1 MLLSIKCQCLDEF
14 SFILKVHIPIDCEG
28 SPIEPSSTEDIDQM
42 SPTFCWLKLW
52 ESVPGNPDHFSCRAE
67 GKMTYQAFLILFY
80 IFHKR
85 CQYENKS
92 ILNCAFSLVLERKI
106 STRQSREELIRRG
119 VLKEMPEQGDNML
132 PRI

>member
-1 MLLSIKCQCLDEF
+1 MFPLTVKEAPSNLAQ
-14 SFILKVHIPIDCEG
+14 LK
-28 SPIEPSSTEDIDQM
+28 TLDQM

-67 GKMTYQAFLILFY
+67 GKMTYQGFLILFY

>member
-1 MLLSIKCQCLDEF
+1 MLLNITCQCLDEF
-14 SFILKVHIPIDCEG
+14 SFTLEVHIPTDCEG
-28 SPIEPSSTEDIDQM
+28 SPIEPSSAEDTGSDE
-42 SPTFCWLKLW
+42 SHLLWLKLW
-52 ESVPGNPDHFSCRAE
+52 ESVFGNPEHFCRAE
-67 GKMTYQAFLILFY
+67 GRKTYQGFLFLFY

-119 VLKEMPEQGDNML
+119 VLKEMPEQGDNTL
-132 PRI
+132 PRV